1 MEIYIIY
8 SFGQV
13 IFIMAKKSI
22 PAKNCLIFLQIV
34 PLSKKVINEAF
45 FW

>member
-8 SFGQV
+8 SFEQV
-13 IFIMAKKSI
+13 IFITTGDSH
-22 PAKNCLIFLQIV
+22 PAKNYLIFLQIV

-45 FW
+45 F

>member
-8 SFGQV
+8 SFEQV
-13 IFIMAKKSI
+13 IFIMASKSN